1 VYFQTL
7 LKKTIACL
15 INMLAKIITEESL
28 YICIQ
33 VLQIFIFNSL
43 KYRDAC
49 IMGLNQNERK

>member
-1 VYFQTL
+1 
-7 LKKTIACL
+7 
-15 INMLAKIITEESL
+15 MLAKIITEESL